1 MNWKAIILGL
11 ALATIG
17 NIGHLAAQT
26 ATNNCG
32 FNAGN
37 QYAVSVGNTC
47 SWQTFNKP
55 TAFTRDL
62 IATGCS
68 AGDYDDAWGWFTA
81 VNTLTTITFDPANN
95 HRPIMHVYT
104 GACGS
109 LTQVGCV
116 NGGSNGTNA
125 VLTLTTVIGTNY
137 MIRIQRHNTN
147 EVMNGTLC
155 ILSPQT
161 TNNCALAAVNEYQV
175 TDACTFQSFQKPT
188 EYTASMNP
196 GGCNSGNF
204 DDAWGWF
211 TATGYSTVMTFDPD
225 LSHRPIL
232 HVFTGSC
239 GSLTQVACNDG
250 GANGVNASVNI
261 ATTPGT
267 NYYFRVQRQGTNDA
281 MDGGICIWNLNS
293 TNTCALA
300 PGNEFPVSSTCTFRP
315 FQKPASYTASMNP
328 GGCTSSNN
336 SDAWGW
342 FTATSTTTVITYDP
356 DLTLRPILHVFTGT
370 CGSLTQVGCHNGG
383 ATGANAELVL
393 TTVIGQN
400 YLFRIQQHGNSN
412 EMNGGI
418 CIWNPNTTDVCAFAA
433 NNQFN
438 VTADC
443 SYQPFDFPTA
453 YTPSMN
459 PGGCTSGNYDDA
471 WGWFT
476 ATSTTTVLN
485 FDPDL
490 SHRPI
495 VHVFSGACGSLTQIG
510 CVNSG
515 AAGTNAELVFTT
527 VIGQNYMFRVQQHN
541 NSQGMFGGV
550 CIRTTPPFDSCT
562 QSTGLPVT
570 ENCFMQNFSNALAT
584 YSPETPNPNCG
595 GTINSTTLNDVWF
608 HFTAPASGVV
618 IIETSAGTLNN
629 AVMQLYSGTC
639 GALTLVECNDS
650 GMGGNMPKIDRRCNP
665 LTPFATYRLRVW
677 GRNGIRGSFNLC
689 VRGFDIFPIPQE
701 DCVGNNTVCN
711 DQVIRNTTNWLGCT
725 QDLNSSNRG
734 CLNSNERQGTWYSF
748 SPQETGTIGMLIT
761 PVDAN
766 GNFTQ
771 VDYDFA
777 IWGPMNTI
785 TCPPSGAPIRCT
797 YAHPPSAGTWLTG
810 MAAGN
815 SDNSEASSGTNVN
828 GFVAPLTI
836 TASNIGQMY
845 VLYVD
850 NFTADGQNFNLDW
863 TLSSPGILNCV
874 VLPVE
879 LVEFGATARTRTVD
893 VTWASQTESGSSH
906 FIVERS
912 ADGTHFEPIGLVP
925 AAGWSQT
932 RINYDFVDEQPIIGL
947 NYYRLQRVDLDGTT
961 AHSEVAT
968 AAFIR
973 STSDLVLFPNPTTDR
988 LQVMLEAAWGEV
1000 GHVLMLDASGRQVM
1014 QLPAAQVYRDG
1025 TLHLDVQNLDAGSY
1039 FLSLHDGSGF
1049 PLANGRF
1056 LKQ

>member
-650 GMGGNMPKIDRRCNP
+650 GMGGNMPKIDRRCTP